1 MVSDAKIGNIN
12 EFLIR
17 IVLLCSI
24 SEPGRHESVDVAQV
38 IGHSMLHRIT
48 VYSRV
53 PARLPLIPVI
63 LTHALLDDAANFA
76 ERLPALDSISN
87 VSQMLAVPEREP
99 LLRQRAALSSDIL
112 CVLVLN

>member
-17 IVLLCSI
+17 IILLCNI
-24 SEPGRHESVDVAQV
+24 PEPGRHESVDVAQV

-48 VYSRV
+48 VSSRV

-63 LTHALLDDAANFA
+63 LTHALLEDSAHYA
-76 ERLPALDSISN
+76 ERLARKE
-87 VSQMLAVPEREP
+87 VSRS
-99 LLRQRAALSSDIL
+99 RAAISEVHLGAM
-112 CVLVLN
+112 CPGERNQCE